1 MKSERWEGESTMRVA
16 NAEKTIRRYVA
27 EFDMASFL
35 NDDLLRGLQLFR
47 FPAYS
52 HVYIEQAEQHYLY
65 FLVEGQLQCSHYHP
79 NGKLAVFA
87 VSTPFSAIGDFEIL
101 TEERVYSNV
110 IATQDTTMLGIA
122 SDLVHRYGADDPR
135 FLRFL
140 IGQLREKLYKTN
152 SLQAIQVLPLASR
165 LAAYMLSQPPAGDGG
180 VIELPGKEGLASLL
194 GATTRHLN
202 RVLKELVETGAI
214 SPDYPRVRLLD
225 KPALQALTN

>member
-1 MKSERWEGESTMRVA
+1 MRVA
-16 NAEKTIRRYVA
+16 NAEKTIERYVS
-27 EFDMASFL
+27 EFGMADFL

-52 HVYIEQAEQHYLY
+52 HVFIEQDEQHYLY

-79 NGKLAVFA
+79 SGRLAVFA
-87 VSTPFSAIGDFEIL
+87 VSTPFAAIGDLEIL
-101 TEERVYSNV
+101 SEARVHSNV

-140 IGQLREKLYKTN
+140 IDQLREKLYKTN
-152 SLQAIQVLPLASR
+152 SLQMSQVLPLANR
-165 LAAYMLSQPPAGDGG
+165 LAAYMLAQPPVGGGG

-202 RVLKELVETGAI
+202 RVLKQLVEAGAI

-225 KPALQALTN
+225 RPALQDLTR